1 MKTVRFVDT
10 ALRDAHQSLYATRMT
25 TAQMLPILEKM
36 DQAGYYALECWGG
49 ATFDVCL
56 RFLNEDPWQRL
67 KSIRAKVKNTKLQM
81 LLRGQNL
88 LGYVN
93 YPDDVVE
100 RFIARSIENG
110 IDIIRIFDALN
121 DPRNLE
127 VSFTSIKKYG
137 GQAQGAICYTTSPY
151 HNLEYFVKYAKT
163 LESMGADSIAIKDMA
178 GILTPK
184 SAYDLVVELK
194 KATQLPLELHTH
206 QTSGTGSMTLLK
218 AVEAGCDIIDTAIS
232 PLSDGTS
239 QPPTETMQ
247 VVLEEFGYD
256 TGLNLPILG
265 EIAAYFDTVRREFEG
280 KKGFNPKVYG
290 VDPAILRYQIPGG
303 MLSNLLAQLRE
314 SNAEDRIDE
323 VMEEVKKVRDEVG
336 YPPLVTPMSQI
347 VAAQAVAN
355 VLSGT
360 RYMIVPKEM
369 RDYLM
374 GMYGQPPAPMSKTL
388 IADILQGDSPI
399 MVRPANLLEPRMKAA
414 KEELNH
420 WATSEEDVLSYIL
433 FPEPALEFLKKRL
446 TFSLLEVL

>member
-36 DQAGYYALECWGG
+36 DQSGYYALECWGG

-67 KSIRAKVKNTKLQM
+67 HSIRAKVKNTKLQM

-100 RFIARSIENG
+100 RFIARSIANG

-127 VSFTSIKKYG
+127 VSFKSIKKYG

-163 LESMGADSIAIKDMA
+163 LESMGADSIVIKDMA

-184 SAYDLVVELK
+184 SAYDLVGELK

-247 VVLEEFGYD
+247 VVLEEFGYY

-265 EIAAYFDTVRREFEG
+265 EIAAYFDTVRREFEA
-280 KKGFNPKVYG
+280 KKGFNTKVYE
-290 VDPAILRYQIPGG
+290 VTPAILRYQIPGG

-399 MVRPANLLEPRMKAA
+399 MVRPANLLEPSMEAA

-420 WATSEEDVLSYIL
+420 WATSEEDVLSYVL

-446 TFSLLEVL
+446 TLSLLEVL

>member
-1 MKTVRFVDT
+1 MSELRFTET

-25 TAQMLPILEKM
+25 TDQMLPILDRM

-56 RFLNEDPWQRL
+56 RYLNEDPWQRL
-67 KSIRAKVKNTKLQM
+67 RSIRARVKNTKLQM

-127 VSFTSIKKYG
+127 TSFKAISKFG
-137 GQAQGAICYTTSPY
+137 GQAQAAICYTTSPF
-151 HNLEYFVKYAKT
+151 HDTAYFVKLAKIF
-163 LESMGADSIAIKDMA
+163 EEMGANSLAIKDMA

-184 SAYDLVVELK
+184 NAFDLVHAIK
-194 KATQLPLELHTH
+194 QATDLPLEIHTH
-206 QTSGTGSMTLLK
+206 QTSGTGSMTYLK

-239 QPPTETMQ
+239 QPPTETLQ
-247 VVLEEFGYD
+247 VVLEEMGFH
-256 TGLNLPILG
+256 TGLNLPVLN
-265 EIAAYFDTVRREFEG
+265 EIATYFGKIRHEFEA
-280 KKGFNPKVYG
+280 KKNFNPKVYE
-290 VDPAILRYQIPGG
+290 VDPAILRYQVPGG

-314 SNAEDRIDE
+314 SNSENRIDE
-323 VMEEVKKVRDEVG
+323 VMAEVEKVRSEVG

-355 VLSGT
+355 VLSGQ
-360 RYMIVPKEM
+360 RYLIVPQEM
-369 RDYLM
+369 HDYLK
-374 GMYGQPPAPMSKTL
+374 GLYGQPAAPMEKTL
-388 IADILQGDSPI
+388 VADILQGETPI
-399 MVRPANLLEPRMKAA
+399 TTRPADLLEPRMEAA
-414 KEELNH
+414 REELGH
-420 WATSEEDVLSYIL
+420 WATSEEDVLSYVL
-433 FPEPALEFLKKRL
+433 FPEPALEFMKKRL
-446 TFSLLEVL
+446 TLNLLEVL

>member
-67 KSIRAKVKNTKLQM
+67 HSIRAKVKNTKLQM

-100 RFIARSIENG
+100 RFIARSIANG

-127 VSFTSIKKYG
+127 VSFKSIKKYG

-163 LESMGADSIAIKDMA
+163 LESMGADSIVIKDMA

-184 SAYDLVVELK
+184 SAYDLECFV
-194 KATQLPLELHTH
+194 
-206 QTSGTGSMTLLK
+206 
-218 AVEAGCDIIDTAIS
+218 
-232 PLSDGTS
+232 
-239 QPPTETMQ
+239 
-247 VVLEEFGYD
+247 
-256 TGLNLPILG
+256 
-265 EIAAYFDTVRREFEG
+265 
-280 KKGFNPKVYG
+280 
-290 VDPAILRYQIPGG
+290 
-303 MLSNLLAQLRE
+303 
-314 SNAEDRIDE
+314 
-323 VMEEVKKVRDEVG
+323 
-336 YPPLVTPMSQI
+336 
-347 VAAQAVAN
+347 
-355 VLSGT
+355 
-360 RYMIVPKEM
+360 
-369 RDYLM
+369 
-374 GMYGQPPAPMSKTL
+374 
-388 IADILQGDSPI
+388 
-399 MVRPANLLEPRMKAA
+399 
-414 KEELNH
+414 
-420 WATSEEDVLSYIL
+420 
-433 FPEPALEFLKKRL
+433 
-446 TFSLLEVL
+446 

>member
-67 KSIRAKVKNTKLQM
+67 HSIRAKVKNTKLQM

-100 RFIARSIENG
+100 RFIARSIANG

-127 VSFTSIKKYG
+127 VSFKSIKKYG

-163 LESMGADSIAIKDMA
+163 LESMGADSIVIKDMA

-184 SAYDLVVELK
+184 SAYDLVGELK

-239 QPPTETMQ
+239 QPPTETMH
-247 VVLEEFGYD
+247 VVLEEFGYY

-265 EIAAYFDTVRREFEG
+265 EIAAYFDTVRREFEA
-280 KKGFNPKVYG
+280 KKGFNTKVYE
-290 VDPAILRYQIPGG
+290 VNPAILRYQIPGG

-399 MVRPANLLEPRMKAA
+399 MVRPANLLEPCMEAA

-420 WATSEEDVLSYIL
+420 WATSEEDVLSYVL

-446 TFSLLEVL
+446 TLSLLEVL